1 MVFHLIVSFI
11 KILWRYFRLQK
22 HVTAVFG
29 HAAPTTLLSRS
40 ETYIGG
46 DCYIVSGSRDATLLL
61 WYWNGRR
68 RRIVG
73 DSLNP
78 LDNPSPRA
86 TLGKLRNKDQDFSLI
101 FSWPLVWNCSSICL
115 CWAWH
120 DCLLGQTRP
129 SSCPHYHWW
138 TIETLGAAC
147 RWSQVSSEF
156 Q

>member
-1 MVFHLIVSFI
+1 MASSFLRG
-11 KILWRYFRLQK
+11 KTKK
-22 HVTAVFG
+22 HGTAVFG

-86 TLGKLRNKDQDFSLI
+86 TLGKNQDY
-101 FSWPLVWNCSSICL
+101 
-115 CWAWH
+115 
-120 DCLLGQTRP
+120 R
-129 SSCPHYHWW
+129 
-138 TIETLGAAC
+138 
-147 RWSQVSSEF
+147 SEF
-156 Q
+156 

>member
-1 MVFHLIVSFI
+1 MKFSLFHELYS
-11 KILWRYFRLQK
+11 IL
-22 HVTAVFG
+22 AVFG

-86 TLGKLRNKDQDFSLI
+86 TLGTLYNFSSGHI
-101 FSWPLVWNCSSICL
+101 F
-115 CWAWH
+115 
-120 DCLLGQTRP
+120 D
-129 SSCPHYHWW
+129 W
-138 TIETLGAAC
+138 TYRAYL
-147 RWSQVSSEF
+147 
-156 Q
+156 